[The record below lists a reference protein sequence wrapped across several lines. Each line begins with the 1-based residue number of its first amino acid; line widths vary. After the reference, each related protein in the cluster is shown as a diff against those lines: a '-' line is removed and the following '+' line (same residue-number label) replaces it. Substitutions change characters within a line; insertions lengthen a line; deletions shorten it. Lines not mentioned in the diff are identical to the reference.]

1 MTNTMRTITELKKF
15 ADDFAKALD
24 SLVEGVALVARD
36 EVAEYLARYNELVP
50 EVDQRLRSCAA
61 LLAKGLRDEAL
72 GYEADEPA
80 LFEAV
85 TLLDL
90 AGRPQWQRWLEVL
103 KALGFPEP
111 QMP

>member
-1 MTNTMRTITELKKF
+1 MQTITELKKF

-24 SLVEGVALVARD
+24 ALVEGVAVDARD
-36 EVAEYLARYNELVP
+36 EVALYLARYIELVP
-50 EVDQRLRSCAA
+50 AVDERLRFCAA
-61 LLAKGLRDEAL
+61 LLEKGLRHEAL

-80 LFEAV
+80 LLEAV

-103 KALGFPEP
+103 KKPRSRSSG
-111 QMP
+111 